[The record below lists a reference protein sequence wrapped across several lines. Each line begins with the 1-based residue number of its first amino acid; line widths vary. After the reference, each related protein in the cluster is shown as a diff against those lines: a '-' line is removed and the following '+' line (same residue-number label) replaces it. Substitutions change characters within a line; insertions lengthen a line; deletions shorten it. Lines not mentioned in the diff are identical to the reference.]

1 MGLQGPGGG
10 PHSTGKTSNAISL
23 KFVSLRQLESLHSA
37 VGFQYPQACCLVLL
51 SNLFHRLQAVYYIP
65 AALFAYLRVRKGVL
79 EPAAVVME
87 NLGRV
92 NKLWEPQ
99 SPSPFHCNRWVVAV
113 RWWGCGHSSLLTAPG
128 FTLLPAARSLL
139 APASSRSWSVSP
151 GSVSWWVQS
160 YPLAVEN
167 HVLIR
172 VCISTGLWYG
182 ARRWINKI
190 HVDLV
195 PQKSLVFLASS
206 VSTSPEGIW
215 EVFGRAGGWGRCFPS
230 LYCK

>member
-1 MGLQGPGGG
+1 MGLQGPGGGG

-139 APASSRSWSVSP
+139 APASSPSCY
-151 GSVSWWVQS
+151 QS
-160 YPLAVEN
+160 HQALAVDESSHILWQLKIMFWSETASPQGFDMGN
-167 HVLIR
+167 R
-172 VCISTGLWYG
+172 VEY
-182 ARRWINKI
+182 
-190 HVDLV
+190 
-195 PQKSLVFLASS
+195 
-206 VSTSPEGIW
+206 
-215 EVFGRAGGWGRCFPS
+215 
-230 LYCK
+230 

>member
-1 MGLQGPGGG
+1 MCLQGPGGGG

-87 NLGRV
+87 DLGRV
-92 NKLWEPQ
+92 NQLWEPQ

-113 RWWGCGHSSLLTAPG
+113 RWWGCGHSSLLTAPVSLCCLQPEV
-128 FTLLPAARSLL
+128 FWHLPAHQAVTSLTRL
-139 APASSRSWSVSP
+139 WQLMSPIISSGSW
-151 GSVSWWVQS
+151 
-160 YPLAVEN
+160 
-167 HVLIR
+167 
-172 VCISTGLWYG
+172 
-182 ARRWINKI
+182 
-190 HVDLV
+190 
-195 PQKSLVFLASS
+195 KSCFDQRLHLHRAL
-206 VSTSPEGIW
+206 IW
-215 EVFGRAGGWGRCFPS
+215 EMGLEGDLTKYMWI
-230 LYCK
+230 